1 MIISLNEYLAASEQP
16 AFTVT
21 YAYTLTYV
29 TNDDLK
35 EMMTG
40 AHIVMGY
47 ASQAYLCPSVA
58 EMFAREV
65 IWGFLYYKFLF
76 AAGDQAE
83 SQYADDNHIQKVL
96 YMTGTRYEKITSPPN
111 DYGTHQ
117 TNTVAILTNGI
128 HMIQLSGINERRFL

>member
-35 EMMTG
+35 EMMDG

-58 EMFAREV
+58 EMFAEKLSGNSY
-65 IWGFLYYKFLF
+65 IINSFF
-76 AAGDQAE
+76 AAGEQAE

-128 HMIQLSGINERRFL
+128 HDSTIWN